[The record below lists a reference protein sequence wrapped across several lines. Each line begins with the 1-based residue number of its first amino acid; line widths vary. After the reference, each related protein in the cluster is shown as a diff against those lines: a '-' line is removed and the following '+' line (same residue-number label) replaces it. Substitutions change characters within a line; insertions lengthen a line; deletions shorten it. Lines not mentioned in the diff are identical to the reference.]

1 MNCYKGA
8 LRTFLKAAPTM
19 DPALER
25 IEIPFEGK
33 KVVGYLQVPN
43 GHKSTAGCDALGR
56 RRRLERRSAHQQ

>member
-19 DPALER
+19 DPPLER

-33 KVVGYLQVPN
+33 KVVGYLQVPKGIN
-43 GHKSTAGCDALGR
+43 RPAGRDALGR